1 VLALSG
7 PAAAQRST
15 PAPVVVKDAKGDAP
29 AGSPDLT
36 RAQLGLSSDRRLRA
50 ALTLAGDW
58 VARDLLAGDGPPGSV
73 CARLWTVTRPGS
85 APPDYLACVTSRADG
100 ETFRG
105 SVFQTRPGNE
115 LRRVAAAIVGR
126 TSGRTVTLRFSQTS
140 VGNPRL
146 IRFAAEAT
154 RPGCARVSCVD
165 TAPDAPKTATFRLRA
180 AA

>member
-105 SVFQTRPGNE
+105 SVFQTRPGN
-115 LRRVAAAIVGR
+115 
-126 TSGRTVTLRFSQTS
+126 
-140 VGNPRL
+140 
-146 IRFAAEAT
+146 
-154 RPGCARVSCVD
+154 
-165 TAPDAPKTATFRLRA
+165 
-180 AA
+180 